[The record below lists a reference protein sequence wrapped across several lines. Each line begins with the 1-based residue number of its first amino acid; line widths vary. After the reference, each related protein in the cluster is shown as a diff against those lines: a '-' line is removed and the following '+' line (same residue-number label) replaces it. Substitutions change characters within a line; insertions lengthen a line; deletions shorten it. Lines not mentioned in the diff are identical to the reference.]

1 MKSWTIGKRIT
12 LGFSV
17 LLLLITLLGLSS
29 WMETR
34 NIADAM
40 QSLTKDN
47 HQVRLTSD
55 LLTETLD
62 YRVFNLKHVVSH
74 DPAEMASIEKLAD
87 EEAQKILTMLATY
100 VKTIAMPEERQLADK
115 IEPLLTAYR
124 TASRQ
129 LRKVSNDDKKAA
141 AEEAMH
147 GAAAKAFEAYEA
159 AVRATQSYNVKSV
172 EAMNL
177 ALMDSLSASRA
188 KTAVAV
194 ALAILLG
201 AGFAFTIIRSIG
213 KVLGTISTSLAEGS
227 AQVASAASQVSAAS
241 QSLAEGA
248 SEQAASLEET
258 SASLEEISSMTQRN
272 GQNVQSAKG
281 ITAQTRANAE
291 AGAQSTHD
299 MGTAMQGIR
308 SASGEMRDAMNG
320 IKAASNDVSKIIKTI
335 DEIAFQTNILA
346 LNAAVEAARAG
357 EAGMGFAVV
366 ADEVR
371 NLAQRSARAAKETAD
386 MIEASIQRSDDG
398 VRVTEKVVASVED
411 VVAKSQLLEQKL
423 AEIVANAQK
432 VDEEVTQVASASH
445 EQIQGISEVNMAVT
459 QIDKVTQANASNAE
473 ECAAASEELNAQAS
487 VLKDAVRELQL
498 LIRGQAPGEAA
509 PAARSASPVR
519 SSHART
525 MTSAPKF
532 AARAAAPKKAP
543 SSASPSAHTD
553 FPMPEPVGA
562 GSGKNGVKDF

>member
-17 LLLLITLLGLSS
+17 LLLLITLLGVSNWLESRKIG
-29 WMETR
+29 E
-34 NIADAM
+34 AM
-40 QSLTKDN
+40 QSLSKDN
-47 HQVRLTSD
+47 HQVLLTSE
-55 LLTETLD
+55 LLAETLD
-62 YRVFNLKHVVSH
+62 YRVINLRHVVSAET
-74 DPAEMASIEKLAD
+74 AEMAELEKKAD
-87 EEAQKILTMLATY
+87 EEAQKILTLLANY
-100 VKTIAMPEERQLADK
+100 IKTIAMPEERQLADK
-115 IEPLLTAYR
+115 IEPLLNEYR
-124 TASRQ
+124 TASRH
-129 LRKVSNDDKKAA
+129 LRKSSTENKAA
-141 AEEAMH
+141 ASEEALH
-147 GAAAKAFEAYEA
+147 GNASKAFAAYEA
-159 AVRATQSYNVKSV
+159 AVRAAQEYNVKSV
-172 EAMNL
+172 EATNL
-177 ALMDSLSASRA
+177 MLNDLLIASRA
-188 KTAVAV
+188 KTVVAV
-194 ALAILLG
+194 MLALLVG
-201 AGFAFTIIRSIG
+201 AGFAFTIIRSIS

-320 IKAASNDVSKIIKTI
+320 IKSASNDVSKIIKTI

-398 VRVTEKVVASVED
+398 VRVTDKVVASVED

-459 QIDKVTQANASNAE
+459 QIDKVTQANASTAE
-473 ECAAASEELNAQAS
+473 ECAAASEELNAQAA

-498 LIRGQAPGEAA
+498 LIRGRAPGDAA
-509 PAARSASPVR
+509 PAARSSASVRVPNVR
-519 SSHART
+519 SVA
-525 MTSAPKF
+525 SAPKF
-532 AARAAAPKKAP
+532 APRAAAPKK
-543 SSASPSAHTD
+543 SSASAPASSHGD

-562 GSGKNGVKDF
+562 GSGKGGFRDF